1 MMYFNM
7 DFNIL
12 TMLYV

>member
-1 MMYFNM
+1 M

-12 TMLYV
+12 MFFEVHF

>member
-1 MMYFNM
+1 M

-12 TMLYV
+12 